1 MTITGRCGYWQR
13 PPRAHS
19 HLSAAALFLLM
30 ALGLLPTHASALS
43 FPLPEPGNDVVGSVQ
58 VITAKEEDTLLALG
72 RQYGIG
78 YEEMRRANPDVD
90 VWLPGEGTEITIPSR
105 FILPAAERRGV
116 VINLAEMRLYYYPGE
131 GQANAGRV
139 ETYPISVGRM
149 DWSTPLGESR
159 ITEKTE
165 NPYWFPPESILTERA
180 AQGRPLPEAV
190 PPGPDNPLGRHKMR
204 LDIPGG
210 AYLIHGTNEPR
221 GIGMRVT
228 HGCIRMFPEDVES
241 LFQRL
246 PTGTPVNI
254 VNQPVKAG
262 WLDGALL
269 VEVHPVLP
277 EEAENAFDPL
287 EPPKLEEAV
296 LAVARALE
304 NGEGRV
310 DHERLAS
317 RVRTASGL
325 PGVISREATVAG
337 EMSGGWRAQLPR
349 ALEPASATA
358 RP

>member
-1 MTITGRCGYWQR
+1 MPHSTMRTGRWR
-13 PPRAHS
+13 RMMIA
-19 HLSAAALFLLM
+19 LAA
-30 ALGLLPTHASALS
+30 GLWIVPGMASALV
-43 FPLPEPGNDVVGSVQ
+43 FPLPDGDSDIVGEVQ
-58 VITAKEEDTLLALG
+58 VIPAKEEDTLLALG
-72 RQYGIG
+72 RRHGVG

-90 VWLPGEGTEITIPSR
+90 VWLPGEGTPVTIPSR
-105 FILPAAERRGV
+105 FILPAAQREGV

-131 GQANAGRV
+131 GQPNAGQV

-149 DWSTPLGESR
+149 DWSTPLGESQ

-190 PPGPDNPLGRHKMR
+190 PPGPDNPLGRHKIR

-241 LFQRL
+241 LFNRL
-246 PTGTPVNI
+246 PSGTRVNI

-262 WLDGALL
+262 WRGNELW
-269 VEVHPVLP
+269 VEVHPILP

-287 EPPKLEEAV
+287 EPPSLEEAV
-296 LAVARALE
+296 LVVARVLQQ
-304 NGEGRV
+304 GEGRV
-310 DHERLAS
+310 DHERLAAA
-317 RVRTASGL
+317 VNTADGL
-325 PGVISREATVAG
+325 PGVISRDERISRLSDFPG
-337 EMSGGWRAQLPR
+337 AQ
-349 ALEPASATA
+349 
-358 RP
+358 